1 MCLCMKDKE
10 DAEAVPYH
18 YHYQDHRHFDD
29 DEFVRIK
36 HPPLF
41 QQILHRSTC
50 VACVALNGIQ
60 A

>member
-1 MCLCMKDKE
+1 MKDKE